1 MNYNIEEEL
10 IKAIS
15 EYLEIDSLASDSDL
29 FNICINDYMEFAEII
44 MLIEESFE
52 VDLENYD
59 IEDIKTIRQISQ
71 IIWNKNEA

>member
-29 FNICINDYMEFAEII
+29 FNICINDYMEFAEI
-44 MLIEESFE
+44 
-52 VDLENYD
+52 
-59 IEDIKTIRQISQ
+59 
-71 IIWNKNEA
+71 